1 MKKKQ
6 RTYKFGTHKK
16 RTIFLWALLISSF
29 SFAIYKNF
37 TAVDQHT
44 VHEKTIVEEK
54 IVDTSGIQSYVK
66 AFAADYFSWENNKEA
81 IENRTTKINGY
92 LTEELQKLNVDLI
105 RQDIPTSSTVT
116 NVQILNIEKQSKN
129 YYRVIFAID
138 QIVEE
143 NKDKQAKLSAYE
155 TMVYQD
161 SKDRRIII
169 QNPTITALPQKA
181 LYKQNPFF
189 EFDSNVDEKET
200 AEVTLFLE
208 TFFKLYP
215 KASAEELEH
224 YVKNN
229 SIKPISSNSY
239 IFESINQISLVRD
252 KQGIAASFFVIYLD
266 EQTKMKQLFQYK
278 CFLLKDDHWFITNI
292 NKK

>member
-16 RTIFLWALLISSF
+16 RTIFLWVILISSF

-66 AFAADYFSWENNKEA
+66 AFATDYFSWKNNKEA
-81 IENRTTKINGY
+81 IENRTTKINDY
-92 LTEELQKLNVDLI
+92 LTEDLQKLNVDLI

-129 YYRVIFAID
+129 YYRVIFSID

-143 NKDKQAKLSAYE
+143 NKDKQAKVSAYE

-181 LYKQNPFF
+181 LYKQDLLF
-189 EFDSNVDEKET
+189 EFDSNVDEKEVT
-200 AEVTLFLE
+200 EVTFRL
-208 TFFKLYP
+208 
-215 KASAEELEH
+215 
-224 YVKNN
+224 
-229 SIKPISSNSY
+229 
-239 IFESINQISLVRD
+239 
-252 KQGIAASFFVIYLD
+252 
-266 EQTKMKQLFQYK
+266 
-278 CFLLKDDHWFITNI
+278 
-292 NKK
+292 